1 MRPQTLAEAVERIEK
16 GEPQDVMLAEFV
28 DTFDL
33 NITNEITRYGSL
45 RAQGRRESSV
55 QRISET

>member
-16 GEPQDVMLAEFV
+16 GKPQDVMLAEFV

-33 NITNEITRYGSL
+33 ARTDGDRYALNRAGAEIDR
-45 RAQGRRESSV
+45 
-55 QRISET
+55 